1 MKYLFR
7 IYAWQPLFTEVVI
20 AADSDSEAL
29 NKVKNL
35 DSNTLDWKNN
45 PHRVERVT
53 YEVFTQSDKSPVK

>member
-35 DSNTLDWKNN
+35 DSNTLD
-45 PHRVERVT
+45 
-53 YEVFTQSDKSPVK
+53 FLMSDDQSI